1 MRVLFDEN
9 VPDSLRHG
17 LIHHQVSLTVEIGWA
32 RLRNGLLL
40 RAAEE
45 AGFNVIVTADQ
56 NIQYQQNLSGRK
68 IAMVVLGSNRW
79 PRVRQHLNEIV
90 AAVDASET
98 GSYAFIE
105 IPLPPKPEYR
115 RSIENPD

>member
-9 VPDSLRHG
+9 VPDSLRYS
-17 LIHHQVSLTVEIGWA
+17 LNHHQVALTVDIGWA

-40 RAAEE
+40 RAAEDS
-45 AGFNVIVTADQ
+45 GFDVLVTADQ

-79 PRVRQHLNEIV
+79 PLVRNHLNEIV
-90 AAVDASET
+90 SAVD
-98 GSYAFIE
+98 GSVEGTYAFIE
-105 IPLPPKPEYR
+105 IQLPPRPKRPQR
-115 RSIENPD
+115 